1 MDQPEEETLPRK
13 IAAEFLLGE
22 LIKVSMRQIKTLAM
36 PFSMM
41 RQAEQAKVLERVEND
56 IREILAEAIDVIA
69 SNARLSFRAEVEQV
83 LFKGGIKAVLK
94 MARGENAHALADI
107 AGGFV
112 TVVIEDRA
120 ALLDIGD
127 AATVDPD
134 QRPLFDTSGDS
145 SQDVINRIKRGKA

>member
-56 IREILAEAIDVIA
+56 IR
-69 SNARLSFRAEVEQV
+69 
-83 LFKGGIKAVLK
+83 
-94 MARGENAHALADI
+94 
-107 AGGFV
+107 
-112 TVVIEDRA
+112 
-120 ALLDIGD
+120 
-127 AATVDPD
+127 
-134 QRPLFDTSGDS
+134 
-145 SQDVINRIKRGKA
+145 